1 MDEFDQYDFDLR
13 DLLDELIDRS
23 LIAVKAIYYADRLM
37 NHAEATD
44 DDKFEATIAKSVA
57 YGELA
62 EIAFCYQSTIGFHD

>member
-1 MDEFDQYDFDLR
+1 MDEFNQDDLDLR

-23 LIAVKAIYYADRLM
+23 LTAIKAIYFADCLM
-37 NHAEATD
+37 NHIAASD

-62 EIAFCYQSTIGFHD
+62 EISFCYQSTIGFH